1 MKKHKTPKKSK
12 IFLKNPYQKEIS
24 LGYSEQLFEFSMNEF
39 FIFIKP
45 FRLVYNYVLK
55 KGIVR
60 SHH

>member
-12 IFLKNPYQKEIS
+12 NLKKNPYQKEIS
-24 LGYSEQLFEFSMNEF
+24 LGYSEQLFEFSLNEF

-45 FRLVYNYVLK
+45 FQLVCNCVLK